1 MPPQWKLDAI
11 TILLLPNSEVV
22 AGPKLNFAFERVRA
36 SLDGRRYKFGITA
49 NPAQRLAWYA
59 SDSVPMT
66 SMLVVGVSDEREGVG
81 TMEAALIREFGN
93 KDPRCLNVAPGGES
107 AEKMSSKPFFVYM
120 AR

>member
-11 TILLLPNSEVV
+11 TILLPPNSEVV